1 MRQID
6 LFSESELNKHE
17 SANSVLADVIGRFNH
32 DFIRRTTKINN
43 AELFVCKHCGA
54 TKNILNKDSKCID
67 RPKPFGIERF
77 LNAL

>member
-6 LFSESELNKHE
+6 LFSESELNKNKP
-17 SANSVLADVIGRFNH
+17 ANSVLADVIGRFSH
-32 DFIRRTTKINN
+32 DFIRRTTKSNN
-43 AELFVCKHCGA
+43 AELFVCKQCGA
-54 TKNILNKDSKCID
+54 TKNSLNKDSKCID